1 MDHAQA
7 ALHLDR
13 VSRRLGGRLIVEDL
27 DLTLARGSVLG
38 LLGVNGAGKSTTL
51 RMVAGLLAPTSG
63 QVRVGGIDIHAEPAI
78 GRRVIG
84 YLPEEPPLYGELNV
98 AEYLDFCARLH
109 GFTGDDVHTS
119 VERAI
124 ERCELGT
131 MRKRLCGLLS
141 KGFRQRVGIAQAI
154 VHEPALIVL
163 DEPASGLDP
172 VQAMRLRELIA
183 SLRAS
188 HAVILSTHVLSD
200 VLACCDEV
208 AILHR
213 GRLRHSG
220 ALSALDSTGATRVRV
235 ERLLAPAD
243 WLALPL
249 VAEASAIDANTWRL
263 ALRDGATTGALAAAI
278 SEHGFGLQELRADK
292 SALEEMF
299 ASIAAEDDAI
309 GAAA

>member
-1 MDHAQA
+1 MDQAPA
-7 ALHLDR
+7 ALQLDR
-13 VSRRLGGRLIVEDL
+13 VSRKLSGRLIVADL
-27 DLTLARGSVLG
+27 DLSLARGAVLG

-51 RMVAGLLAPTSG
+51 RMVAGLLAPSSG
-63 QVRVGGIDIHAEPAI
+63 HVSVGGVDIHAEPHIA
-78 GRRVIG
+78 RREIG
-84 YLPEEPPLYGELNV
+84 YLPEEPPLYGELTV

-109 GFTGDDVHTS
+109 GLVGKDAHARVQ
-119 VERAI
+119 RAI

-131 MRKRLCGLLS
+131 MRRRLCGLLS

-172 VQAMRLRELIA
+172 VQAMRLRALIA

-200 VLACCDEV
+200 VLASCDEV

-220 ALSALDSTGATRVRV
+220 SLSALDSASATRVRV
-235 ERLLAPAD
+235 ERALVPSD
-243 WLALPL
+243 WLALSV
-249 VAEASAIDANTWRL
+249 VAEAARIEANTWRIV
-263 ALRDGATTGALAAAI
+263 LRDGATTGALATAI
-278 SEHGFGLQELRADK
+278 SEHGFGTRQAFE
-292 SALEEMF
+292 F
-299 ASIAAEDDAI
+299 
-309 GAAA
+309 